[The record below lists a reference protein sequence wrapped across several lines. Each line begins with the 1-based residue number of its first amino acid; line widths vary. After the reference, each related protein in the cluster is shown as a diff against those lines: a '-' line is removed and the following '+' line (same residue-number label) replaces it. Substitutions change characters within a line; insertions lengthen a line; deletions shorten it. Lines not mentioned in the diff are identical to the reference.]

1 MDADD
6 AFCREAACEIGVA
19 QHGTASA
26 IVDAWFVLEYTG
38 PWAGKAWEK
47 ASVGDAVRQ
56 HVDGWVKRT
65 AGARI
70 QLARRNRDDI
80 DRTDAGRCALMLAST
95 RQAAEGGVRP
105 TVVRFDLPSV
115 DALVDLDLDA
125 AIAGL
130 REGRVPADARAV
142 DRPVALV
149 CTNGKRD
156 RCCAKWGL
164 PLFDALA
171 TDPRIEAW
179 QTTHIGGHR
188 FAATMVWL
196 PEGVCYGRVM
206 PGDVARLTDAVV
218 RGEVGPLELVRGR
231 TSLPEAAQAAEV
243 LCRRELGLVRHGD
256 LVITGCEREAGSTT
270 RWIVRGTT
278 NERPVERIVERHT
291 GLSVAPPSCGKPA
304 EPTTHW
310 AFA

>member
-1 MDADD
+1 MDAED

-19 QHGTASA
+19 QHGTAS

-38 PWAGKAWEK
+38 PWAAKAWEK
-47 ASVGDAVRQ
+47 ASVGDAARQ
-56 HVDGWVKRT
+56 HVDAWVKRT

-70 QLARRNRDDI
+70 QLARRNRDDVE
-80 DRTDAGRCALMLAST
+80 RTDSGGAALMLAST
-95 RQAAEGGVRP
+95 RQASMGGVGP
-105 TVVRFDLPSV
+105 TLARFDLPAV

-125 AIAGL
+125 AIADL
-130 REGRVPADARAV
+130 RAGRLPAGARAV
-142 DRPVALV
+142 DRPIALV

-171 TDPRIEAW
+171 QDARIEAW

-196 PEGVCYGRVM
+196 PDGVCYGRVM
-206 PGDVARLTDAVV
+206 PGDVGRLTDAVV
-218 RGEVGPLELVRGR
+218 RGEIGPLELVRGR

-243 LCRRELGLVRHGD
+243 LCRRELGLQRHDD
-256 LVITGCEREAGSTT
+256 LVITGCEREAGSDT
-270 RWIVRGTT
+270 RWLVRGTT
-278 NERPVERIVERHT
+278 NGRPVERTVERHT

-304 EPTTHW
+304 EPSTHW
-310 AFA
+310 ALA